1 MARTKQ
7 THPRAQPSTTEK
19 RKAPPADAAAGT
31 PTRSTRKGAKKVNPE
46 EVAALQKALK
56 EAEEKL
62 EQAQEARNKIAA
74 KLEALGQVVVV
85 KPWTVDH
92 LETDWAS
99 SLDDFRQTYGEFGEY
114 EDELD
119 DDDDAKRWIIRL
131 LKMHDAIQG
140 EFPSDGTGYIDE
152 DGQWVDFEATDQD
165 LEEFE
170 WVDADPLW

>member
-1 MARTKQ
+1 MLMPHQ
-7 THPRAQPSTTEK
+7 
-19 RKAPPADAAAGT
+19 AAGT